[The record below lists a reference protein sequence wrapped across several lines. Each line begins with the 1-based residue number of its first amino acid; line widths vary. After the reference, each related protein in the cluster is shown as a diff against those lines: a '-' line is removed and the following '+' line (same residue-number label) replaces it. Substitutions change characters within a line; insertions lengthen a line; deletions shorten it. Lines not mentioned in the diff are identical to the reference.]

1 MELKQAKEI
10 INQAINVSIKSGC
23 FNLEETQAI
32 IHALKKINNL
42 DDVEFGEI
50 TPVPEK

>member
-10 INQAINVSIKSGC
+10 INQALDIAIKKGC
-23 FNLEETQAI
+23 FGLSDVEAI
-32 IHALKKINNL
+32 IPALIKINGL

-50 TPVPEK
+50 TELKK

>member
-10 INQAINVSIKSGC
+10 INQAIDIAIKKGC
-23 FNLEETQAI
+23 FGLSEVEAI
-32 IHALKKINNL
+32 IPALIKINGL

-50 TPVPEK
+50 TTLEK